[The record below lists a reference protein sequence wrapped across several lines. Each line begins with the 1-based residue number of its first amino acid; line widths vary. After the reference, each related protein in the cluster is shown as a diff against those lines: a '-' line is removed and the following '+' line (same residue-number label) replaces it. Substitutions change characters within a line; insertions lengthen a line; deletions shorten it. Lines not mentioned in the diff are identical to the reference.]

1 MGKNVLR
8 QLKQILAPK
17 KKWPILFIVALIVL
31 LTNVTLTSLKR
42 FEVVDFQLLVDPL
55 FSEWRKHWRLKGNTE
70 VRVSPSQVDLVN
82 TFGDSGQLVQQ
93 IEIDTPGFVR
103 LTIEAGGESISVGHQ
118 SWAGGAVAFV
128 YYDANGK
135 SLKQSAF
142 IRVLADSSIKKY
154 EYIEYINKPVAM
166 IEVSIRLLRASGTFS
181 IRNPVLTRLKET
193 SIYRI
198 AKVVIAAGWILIG
211 CYLVYLGFVLLGF
224 TQVVFFSGLGAV
236 VLIFVLAP
244 PEFIASTKQ
253 NLSVFLM
260 QISNSVTENMSG
272 GAFQS
277 LIGDLDLSGVGHFV
291 AFFVL
296 GMILGC
302 FFGLQNAAYGFCCL
316 FVFAF
321 ATEVLQ
327 TYVDGRSTSLEDVYI
342 DVFGALTGVLA
353 GLVILFIFRFGC
365 LIIGCLKKRI
375 SVE

>member
-1 MGKNVLR
+1 MGTNKHR
-8 QLKQILAPK
+8 QFKGILVPE
-17 KKWPILFIVALIVL
+17 KKWLVLFIVALIVV
-31 LTNVTLTSLKR
+31 LTNVALSSIKR
-42 FEVVDFQLLVDPL
+42 FEVIDFQLLTDPS
-55 FSEWRKHWRLKGNTE
+55 FSEWRKHWQLIGNSE

-82 TFGDSGQLVQQ
+82 AFEDSGQLFQR
-93 IEIDTPGFVR
+93 IEIDAPGFVR
-103 LTIEAGGESISVGHQ
+103 LTIEAGGESISLGHQ

-135 SLKQSAF
+135 PLKRNAF
-142 IRVLADSSIKKY
+142 IRVCTDSTMKKY
-154 EYIEYINKPVAM
+154 KYIEHIDKLVAM
-166 IEVSIRLLRASGTFS
+166 IGVSIRLLRASGTFS
-181 IRNPVLTRLKET
+181 IRDPVLTHLKET
-193 SIYRI
+193 TVYKI
-198 AKVVIAAGWILIG
+198 AKVIIAVGWILVG
-211 CYLVYLGFVLLGF
+211 CYGVYLGFVSLGF
-224 TQVVFFSGLGAV
+224 TRVVFFSGLGAV